1 MTTPKP
7 PQPSFMNFVDFDEK
21 KPAHPQESKPDTTL
35 TSVPKETLRMWLYT
49 LRDGATPHVLFQ
61 RNHLDMILEAEALS
75 ANACKQVAFEI
86 SNFLGEDDDTL

>member
-1 MTTPKP
+1 MTTPKT

-21 KPAHPQESKPDTTL
+21 KPAHPQESSPVHL
-35 TSVPKETLRMWLYT
+35 SISEETLKMWLYT

-86 SNFLGEDDDTL
+86 SNLLGEDDD